1 MNRKAGDFFVKINL
15 QIFFLIDKPGSCNAE
30 CNEIDCQD
38 QDTEVIDST
47 AGSNGTDQM
56 TGL

>member
-1 MNRKAGDFFVKINL
+1 MLNAIKIN
-15 QIFFLIDKPGSCNAE
+15 
-30 CNEIDCQD
+30 CQD